1 MAAGTYKIPKPFK
14 DEDKWFKLTKKQ
26 IMYLASG
33 GLMAIGAIRV
43 FSMMGI
49 AIIGWVVSI
58 TILLFAILLSSVAMP
73 LDKYIIGGGIS
84 LEILTIRVL
93 TKRMPGRRNLYIK
106 NYEKQ
111 EDK

>member
-26 IMYLASG
+26 ILYLTAG
-33 GLMAIGAIRV
+33 GLLAVGAIRI
-43 FSMMGI
+43 FSMLGI
-49 AIIGWVVSI
+49 AIIGWVVGIS
-58 TILLFAILLSSVAMP
+58 ILLFSILLSSVAMP

-84 LEILTIRVL
+84 LEILAVRVI
-93 TKRMPGRRNLYIK
+93 TKRFPGRRNLYIK

-111 EDK
+111 ED